1 MKAIVEP
8 LEGNKVKLSIEV
20 DEQEF
25 EKALDQAFRKI
36 AREVRIPGFRPGK
49 APRRILEA
57 RIGTEAA
64 RTEALR
70 DSLPDYYAK
79 ALRDQDI
86 DAIAPPEID
95 ITGGEESGP
104 VQFDA
109 VIEVRPQ
116 ISVPGYAGLR
126 VTVPNPEV
134 SDTELDA
141 QVDRLRGNFGTL
153 ETVSRPARDGDYL
166 TVDMKAE
173 QGDEVLHDTND
184 ELYEL
189 GSGTLLPEVDRELQ
203 SAKAGDILRFD
214 APLPG
219 HEGHDHDELVVSF
232 SILVKE
238 VKEKIL
244 PELTDEWA
252 AEASEFDTVDQLRA
266 DIAKRMGLV
275 KRMQAQMQV
284 RNGTVEALV
293 ELVSDEPPEA
303 MVNVELGNR
312 IRDLGQRLEQ
322 QGATIP
328 QYAEATGQTQ
338 EELLEQL
345 RTGATEAVKVDL
357 ALRAVAEAEQL
368 EAEDDELEVEIESL
382 AQRTGMKAKDVRR
395 QLERADQLPAVRSDV
410 RKAKAL
416 DWLIEHVELV
426 DEEGHPVDRADL
438 EVVTDTDDGADDQLA
453 EATDGNETGEDAE

>member
-134 SDTELDA
+134 SDPELDA

-293 ELVSDEPPEA
+293 ELVSDDPPEA